1 MLTCEIEREVE
12 TIAYASSASEKGKQA
27 DAAKRVKVNKTAPAA
42 DESAGKGSKEQQ
54 AMAEKQRIMQPR
66 VVPGDSSSSSDMDQ
80 LHHRPSHLAS
90 SLSASTPSWFMLFGG
105 LGLLFVLW
113 RAFCTTRRGGGK
125 KLGGSG
131 FERAFCAGNAEDV
144 EKLL

>member
-12 TIAYASSASEKGKQA
+12 TIAYASSASEEGKQA
-27 DAAKRVKVNKTAPAA
+27 DATKRVKINKTAPAA

-54 AMAEKQRIMQPR
+54 AMAEKQRIM
-66 VVPGDSSSSSDMDQ
+66 PGDSSSSSSSDMDQ

-90 SLSASTPSWFMLFGG
+90 SLSASTSSWFMLFGG

-131 FERAFCAGNAEDV
+131 FERAFCASKAEDV